1 MAEAPPPSA
10 AGSTSS
16 FGAYKRFWESG
27 RASASSSVHDSPSCS
42 QSTSTLQTPKRLGSA
57 VKWSPSVRSATPTGA
72 KLHGPAVNTPR
83 ISKLKAFLKDLK
95 LDGYLPAMQTQLGVA
110 LFSDLLLLTP
120 EDIRALD
127 MKALEERRL
136 LHELDRLQRT
146 AGEAGD
152 EGSSREEGGE
162 WEVRRVGMGTP
173 GGSGISPVRRLRSP
187 DGGGGHAR
195 LLGEDAE
202 LSRLTEMNQRRAAE
216 ARVQQEEEKADKER
230 ARQRLADAILQA
242 QQHALTSAAEEHRGA
257 PQRGHAAQA
266 QVQQDAA
273 AVRQQH
279 LAHHAAVSQHLRAAA
294 AAAAG
299 DGAQIETEIER

>member
-1 MAEAPPPSA
+1 MGEAPPPSA
-10 AGSTSS
+10 AGSTGS

-42 QSTSTLQTPKRLGSA
+42 QSTSTLATLQTPKRLGSA

-72 KLHGPAVNTPR
+72 KPLGPAVNTPR

-146 AGEAGD
+146 AGEAED
-152 EGSSREEGGE
+152 EGSSREDGGE

-173 GGSGISPVRRLRSP
+173 SLHWH
-187 DGGGGHAR
+187 D
-195 LLGEDAE
+195 
-202 LSRLTEMNQRRAAE
+202 
-216 ARVQQEEEKADKER
+216 
-230 ARQRLADAILQA
+230 
-242 QQHALTSAAEEHRGA
+242 
-257 PQRGHAAQA
+257 PQ
-266 QVQQDAA
+266 
-273 AVRQQH
+273 
-279 LAHHAAVSQHLRAAA
+279 
-294 AAAAG
+294 
-299 DGAQIETEIER
+299 